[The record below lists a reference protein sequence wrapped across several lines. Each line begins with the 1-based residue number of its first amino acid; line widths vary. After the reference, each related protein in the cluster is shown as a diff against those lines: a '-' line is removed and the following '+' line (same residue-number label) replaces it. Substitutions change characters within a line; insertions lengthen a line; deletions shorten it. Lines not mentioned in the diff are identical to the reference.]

1 VVAKYTVLFL
11 IPTLDGGG
19 AERVV
24 TTLLRH
30 LDRSAFRPALAV
42 VDTRNAVFLDD
53 IPTDVEFIDL
63 ACRRVRYA
71 LPRIVRCVRSMR
83 PDVVLSTLGH
93 LNLALA
99 LARPLLP
106 AGVRLV
112 GRETIVVSQGLVA
125 YSTPRLWAHAYRV
138 LCRRLDH
145 VVCQSTDMYTDL
157 VENFAV
163 PRERASVIHNPV
175 DVARI
180 RALAAEPA
188 GVAPG
193 SSARNAGALHLV
205 SAGRLVPQKG
215 FDLLIEAVAQSGAKG
230 IQVTILGEG
239 PLERD
244 LKELARERDVAGQ
257 FQFLGFQRNPYP
269 LFARADALVLC
280 SRFEGFSNVA
290 LEALACGTPVV
301 ATPAPGGTREL
312 LGSIP
317 ECELAD
323 AISAPAL
330 AAAIVRWRQRRP
342 GRVGAAAVAPYDV
355 GQIVRQ
361 YETLLAALA
370 SR

>member
-1 VVAKYTVLFL
+1 VVARRTVLFL

-42 VDTRNAVFLDD
+42 VDTRNAVFLED
-53 IPTDVEFIDL
+53 IPADVELVDL

-71 LPRIVRCVRSMR
+71 LPRIVRCVRAMR

-99 LARPLLP
+99 IARPLLP
-106 AGVRLV
+106 AGVRLI
-112 GRETIVVSQGLVA
+112 GRETIVLSEGLAA
-125 YSTPRLWAHAYRV
+125 YSAPRLWAHAYRR
-138 LCRRLDH
+138 LYRRLDH
-145 VVCQSTDMYTDL
+145 VVCQSGDMYADL
-157 VENFAV
+157 VEHFGV

-180 RALAAEPA
+180 RARAAEPA
-188 GVAPG
+188 G
-193 SSARNAGALHLV
+193 AGAEGDRHAAVRLV

-215 FDLLIEAVAQSGAKG
+215 FDLLIEAIALNGDRDIEVA
-230 IQVTILGEG
+230 ILGEG
-239 PLERD
+239 PLESELR
-244 LKELARERDVAGQ
+244 ELARARGVAGQ
-257 FQFLGFQRNPYP
+257 FRFLGFQRNPYP
-269 LFARADALVLC
+269 LFAAADALVLC

-312 LGSIP
+312 LSSIP
-317 ECELAD
+317 ECELAE
-323 AISAPAL
+323 AVSAPAL
-330 AAAIVRWRQRRP
+330 ASAIARWRQRKP
-342 GRVGAAAVAPYDV
+342 GRVGAAAVAPYDATR
-355 GQIVRQ
+355 IARR
-361 YETLLAALA
+361 YEALLAGPA